1 MDSSK
6 YVTANN
12 YILEKNFVK
21 LMARLLNLASN
32 RSRAALYTFGDLPQ
46 LEISF
51 DGYQDREAFDAAV
64 NKAPHLQGN
73 RRIDKALESAA
84 ELLKTKS
91 RATVPKYVVLFTTGT
106 QTVQPDARSLV
117 DASRVIRSYG
127 GRVFVVAILI
137 GGYTIN
143 EFYPAVQRLDDAFP
157 VSSFTNLLPRAPSIA
172 ARIMASWR
180 KLMLILFVRTKTCLP
195 FQPLYGVLIESR
207 LSATR
212 PIFLLVHSQLCATDR
227 EYNYEKSCQQ
237 RNKDLIDGP
246 SSWTIIYDLSN
257 CQKKASRNSCLKR
270 IRSYEQSYQAAH
282 CVSS

>member
-1 MDSSK
+1 MRQFPS
-6 YVTANN
+6 T
-12 YILEKNFVK
+12 
-21 LMARLLNLASN
+21 
-32 RSRAALYTFGDLPQ
+32 
-46 LEISF
+46 SF
-51 DGYQDREAFDAAV
+51 S
-64 NKAPHLQGN
+64 L
-73 RRIDKALESAA
+73 
-84 ELLKTKS
+84 
-91 RATVPKYVVLFTTGT
+91 TTGT

-127 GRVFVVAILI
+127 GRVFVVAILT

-180 KLMLILFVRTKTCLP
+180 KLILICLFALKHVYH
-195 FQPLYGVLIESR
+195 FNLYGVLIESR
-207 LSATR
+207 LSARR

-237 RNKDLIDGP
+237 RNKDLIEGP

-270 IRSYEQSYQAAH
+270 DSIL
-282 CVSS
+282 